1 MFFTVQYICK
11 LLHTRQN
18 LGLFCLFTLYS
29 INRENNKN
37 IEHYATVT
45 QMPTLSPGLFPGKK
59 REGRAPLPFFLG
71 KSTGDE
77 VDTDTNEF
85 YIKFSPQFSIS
96 SGAS

>member
-1 MFFTVQYICK
+1 
-11 LLHTRQN
+11 
-18 LGLFCLFTLYS
+18 
-29 INRENNKN
+29 
-37 IEHYATVT
+37 
-45 QMPTLSPGLFPGKK
+45 MPTLSPGLFPEKK
-59 REGRAPLPFFLG
+59 REGRAPLPFFLV